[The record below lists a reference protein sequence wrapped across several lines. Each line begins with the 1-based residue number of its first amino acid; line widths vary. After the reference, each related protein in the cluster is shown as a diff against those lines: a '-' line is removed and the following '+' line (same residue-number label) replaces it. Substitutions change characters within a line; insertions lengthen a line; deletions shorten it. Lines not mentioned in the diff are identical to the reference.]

1 MSPAVPRLRLE
12 RGQTVIRP
20 FGRSDLDALLA
31 LRIANR
37 DFLAPYEAERDE
49 RFFTRSAQSRDI
61 ALDGEAWAGGTGY
74 AFAICALAERDG
86 EPERLVGRV
95 ALSNVVRGLWQNAT
109 LGYWVDEASGSRG
122 HATDAVL
129 LTCRFAFVHAGLHR
143 VQPAIMPHNARSK
156 RVVEKAGFRHEGRAL
171 RYLRIAGRWADHD
184 LYAMTREDWE
194 GLQA

>member
-12 RGQTVIRP
+12 RAQTAIRP

-37 DFLAPYEAERDE
+37 DFLAPFEAERDE

-61 ALDGEAWAGGTGY
+61 TLDGEAWAAGTGY
-74 AFAICALAERDG
+74 AFAVCARPEREG
-86 EPERLVGRV
+86 EPEQLIGRV

-109 LGYWVDEASGSRG
+109 LGYWVDQASGSRG
-122 HATDAVL
+122 HATDAVRL
-129 LTCRFAFVHAGLHR
+129 ICRFAFLHAGLHR
-143 VQPAIMPHNARSK
+143 VQPAIMPHNTRSK

-171 RYLRIAGRWADHD
+171 RYLKIAGRWEDHD